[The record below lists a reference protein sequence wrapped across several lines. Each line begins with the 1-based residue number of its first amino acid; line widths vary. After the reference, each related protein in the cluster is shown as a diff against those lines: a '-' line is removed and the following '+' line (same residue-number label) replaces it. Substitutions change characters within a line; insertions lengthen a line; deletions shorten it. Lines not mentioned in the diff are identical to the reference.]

1 MAKPANAHMVSTSTL
16 TTTKTNPVAR
26 ARAGVR
32 VSKDRIHFGDS
43 VCPSRVSQ
51 R

>member
-1 MAKPANAHMVSTSTL
+1 MARPASAHMVSTSTR
-16 TTTKTNPVAR
+16 TTTKANPVAA

-43 VCPSRVSQ
+43 E
-51 R
+51 